1 METGKIL
8 VGTSNET
15 SFYLS
20 KYISKKFHMISTQ
33 DSASAIASNESQKF
47 GNRCF
52 FSWDTL
58 LFYSFPSETLKKSL
72 QKSKYTSMKGCDH
85 VVYQSSGQLFLWRGS
100 IFFFLFL
107 MWKINQYELKLEF
120 FNYRN
125 RWSESVPI
133 IHTYTDCWQSEW
145 ENATKND
152 VFAAIG
158 TLKNTLVFH
167 DGFTCNEQEAN
178 LN

>member
-133 IHTYTDCWQSEW
+133 IHTYRLLTVWVRKRHKKWCLCCNRNPKKYFSFSWR
-145 ENATKND
+145 
-152 VFAAIG
+152 
-158 TLKNTLVFH
+158 FH
-167 DGFTCNEQEAN
+167 MQWTGG
-178 LN
+178 